1 MDKKNKIASI
11 QNRLKNISKEENVDF
26 DFVLLR
32 YFQER
37 LLYRL
42 SISSFADNFVLKGGL
57 LLTCLSFPVSRP
69 TKDIDLLAENLKNE
83 IETIKEIF
91 IRVSNIEY
99 DDGVK
104 FISSSIRLER
114 ITEDANY
121 EGVRVKIIGTLGKI
135 RKTVQIDIGFGDI
148 LVFDANIV
156 EFPSL
161 LEEPTKLKAYPIE
174 SFVSEKFEAMIKLS
188 IFNSRMKDFYD
199 IYRLS
204 YLYNFDG
211 VKLKKAIQETF
222 LRRQTEI
229 PTKAPLIFKEEFYYD
244 KEKQKMWESFIQKNN
259 LSDLDKEFNV
269 VMERIIS
276 FLNPIILSIN
286 KNTKMKENWD
296 PDKGKWI

>member
-1 MDKKNKIASI
+1 MDKKNKVASI
-11 QNRLKNISKEENVDF
+11 QDKLKNISKEENVDF

-42 SISSFADNFVLKGGL
+42 SISSFAYNFVLKGGL
-57 LLTCLSFPVSRP
+57 LLTCLNFPISRP
-69 TKDIDLLAENLKNE
+69 TKDIDLLAEDLENE
-83 IETIKEIF
+83 LETIKEIF
-91 IRVSNIEY
+91 IGVSKIEY

-104 FISSSIRLER
+104 FVSSSIRLER

-135 RKTVQIDIGFGDI
+135 KKTVQIDIGFGDI
-148 LVFDANIV
+148 LVSDADIV

-161 LEEPTKLKAYPIE
+161 LGEPTKLKAYPIE

-199 IYRLS
+199 IYQLS

-211 VKLKKAIQETF
+211 EKLKKAIQETF
-222 LRRQTEI
+222 SRRQTEI
-229 PTKAPLIFKEEFYYD
+229 PTKAPLIFKEEFYCD
-244 KEKQKMWESFIQKNN
+244 KEKQKMWESFLRKNN
-259 LSDLDKEFNV
+259 LSNVNKEFSR
-269 VMERIIS
+269 VMKRIIS
-276 FLNPIILSIN
+276 FINPIILSIN
-286 KNTKMKENWD
+286 KNTEMKENWD
-296 PDKGKWI
+296 PDKGEWI